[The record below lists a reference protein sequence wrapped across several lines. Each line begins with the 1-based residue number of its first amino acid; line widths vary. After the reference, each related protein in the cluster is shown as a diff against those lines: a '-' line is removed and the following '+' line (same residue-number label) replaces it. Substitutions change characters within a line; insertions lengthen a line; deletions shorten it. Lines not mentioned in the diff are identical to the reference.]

1 VVVEVPAAVGA
12 GLLGSMVDAWD
23 VAMTDIGP
31 AGADQ
36 GKGGKYLLLPPGYTG
51 DVPSGY
57 FAFRSPTYNGYA
69 LYRAI
74 RAGDSE
80 AEVAAALALV
90 KKLRA

>member
-31 AGADQ
+31 ADADQ